1 MGDTDSGDGAT
12 SAVKPSTPRRLNR
25 LLPIT
30 LPTAISRSPRIAAI
44 NEVASS
50 GSEVLTATM
59 VRPMIRSDKPRSVA
73 TATAAPSSKCP
84 AYTSIASPA
93 TIISRLL
100 SHGACA

>member
-1 MGDTDSGDGAT
+1 M
-12 SAVKPSTPRRLNR
+12 
-25 LLPIT
+25 LPIT
-30 LPTAISRSPRIAAI
+30 LPTAMSRSPRIAAI

-59 VRPMIRSDKPRSVA
+59 VRPMIRSDNPRSVA

-100 SHGACA
+100 SHGASPWWSWLDTGRPECRDWRSNKPR